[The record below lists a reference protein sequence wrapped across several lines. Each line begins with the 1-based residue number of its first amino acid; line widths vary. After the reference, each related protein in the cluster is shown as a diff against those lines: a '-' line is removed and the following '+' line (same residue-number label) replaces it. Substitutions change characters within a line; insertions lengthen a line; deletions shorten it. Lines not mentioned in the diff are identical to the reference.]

1 MTPPPPAYQRARTR
15 SGALP
20 LSTQIYQ
27 GIGALPETLQSFA
40 FLTLLLFYYN
50 QVLGLP
56 ATHASFALMISLVID
71 AFADPLVGSLSDAFH
86 SRLGR
91 RHPFMYA
98 SALPLGVALVA
109 AFSPPAGLSHA
120 GLFAWLLG
128 SAVAARL
135 AMSFFSVPW
144 NALYAE
150 LSDDYVERSAV
161 VMWRYVVGWAG
172 GLAFVLCVWSFVFP
186 STPEYTPGHLN
197 PHAYG
202 TFAILLGGAVALSAL
217 LSTHLT
223 LRDVPYL
230 LQPVAGSERASWRG
244 FVRDL
249 ALAATNRDF
258 VLLVVAIL
266 VTAAIAGTGTA
277 LDIYML
283 TYFWGLLPED
293 LRWFAFAIAGS
304 ALAFVA
310 IPWLQLR
317 FEKHKLLIACAL
329 FNLVNGFA
337 VVGLRFAGVLPENGD
352 RRLLAILIANSVVRV
367 AADTIAGIM
376 FASMVADTLDAQELA
391 VGRRQEGLFSAAL
404 SFAGKATTGLGVM
417 IGGFLLERVIEMPSV
432 ASGVALDVGTSSR
445 LGAVAGL
452 GLPLFYLLPISLVV
466 FYRITR
472 TRHAEIRAQLEQGRS
487 PAPVTPS
494 SQTDSG

>member
-56 ATHASFALMISLVID
+56 ATRASFALMISLVID

-109 AFSPPAGLSHA
+109 TFSPPAGLSHA

-128 SAVAARL
+128 CAVAARL

-161 VMWRYVVGWAG
+161 VMWRYVVGWVG

-337 VVGLRFAGVLPENGD
+337 VVGLRFAGAPALLPAPDLARGLLPHHAHAP
-352 RRLLAILIANSVVRV
+352 RRDSR
-367 AADTIAGIM
+367 AART
-376 FASMVADTLDAQELA
+376 
-391 VGRRQEGLFSAAL
+391 AAL
-404 SFAGKATTGLGVM
+404 AGARHAFLANGFGLNSASWNELSLSANAESMSQTPSVTTS
-417 IGGFLLERVIEMPSV
+417 RVITGFENSPMRPLPHCTTRPFSH
-432 ASGVALDVGTSSR
+432 ALR
-445 LGAVAGL
+445 
-452 GLPLFYLLPISLVV
+452 SL
-466 FYRITR
+466 
-472 TRHAEIRAQLEQGRS
+472 AM
-487 PAPVTPS
+487 
-494 SQTDSG
+494 